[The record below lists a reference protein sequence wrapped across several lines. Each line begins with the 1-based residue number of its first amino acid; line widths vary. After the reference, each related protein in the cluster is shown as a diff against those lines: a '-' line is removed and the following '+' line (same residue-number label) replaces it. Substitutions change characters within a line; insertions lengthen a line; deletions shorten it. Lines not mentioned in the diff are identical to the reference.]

1 MFVSENKAMFPAGAL
16 VVVMDM
22 RDCMQGFFCGHN
34 DEVTCLTIHPDRV
47 VAASGQIGKG
57 GKILVWDSTLVKVG
71 SRMFTA
77 SVELDMKVG
86 TKGVCGLNFSGDGRF
101 LIAMGIDESH
111 TMVIFDWAQGAI
123 VATAKVGHS
132 NAHQMGFNPFL
143 FATIDRID
151 ELKVP
156 VTPREG
162 EDEAESCCYTIVS
175 VGGAR

>member
-1 MFVSENKAMFPAGAL
+1 MVLTDDKIMFPAGAL

-22 RDCMQGFFCGHN
+22 RDGEQGFFSGHS

-57 GKILVWDSTLVKVG
+57 GKILVWDSTLVKPG
-71 SRMFTA
+71 SRTFSA

-101 LIAMGIDESH
+101 LIALGMDESH
-111 TMVIFDWAQGAI
+111 SMVVFDWAQGAV

-132 NAHQMGFNPFL
+132 DVHQMGFNPFL
-143 FATIDRID
+143 
-151 ELKVP
+151 
-156 VTPREG
+156 
-162 EDEAESCCYTIVS
+162 
-175 VGGAR
+175 